1 MTKAVLLCGNGY
13 IGRAT
18 NESWMKADPE
28 TEFYVISRSGRNELT
43 DKRIHNLRADVSDY
57 EEVKAVLPEDFDY
70 IVDFVGAPEN
80 DPEKFKPINV
90 MPAKVMKRLAEEYK
104 AKKMGFIAGS
114 LGPKSFVQGKA
125 DLVKF
130 LQDSSVPLEY
140 VSPTLVYGNGRKD
153 DMTRWLPLLK
163 FFGIFS
169 KKIKPV
175 EVNNVA
181 DELVRKMLA

>member
-1 MTKAVLLCGNGY
+1 MAKAVLLSGNGY

-18 NESWMKADPE
+18 NEAWMKADLE
-28 TEFYVISRSGRNELT
+28 TEFYVISRSGRNKLT

-80 DPEKFKPINV
+80 DPEKFKRINV

-125 DLVKF
+125 DLEIPAGQ
-130 LQDSSVPLEY
+130 LSS
-140 VSPTLVYGNGRKD
+140 
-153 DMTRWLPLLK
+153 
-163 FFGIFS
+163 FGICFS
-169 KKIKPV
+169 DHGVWQWPQGWHDPVAAAV
-175 EVNNVA
+175 EVLRDFFQKA
-181 DELVRKMLA
+181 LAGWGQ

>member
-1 MTKAVLLCGNGY
+1 MAKAVLLSGNGY

-18 NESWMKADPE
+18 NEAWMKADLE
-28 TEFYVISRSGRNELT
+28 TEFYVISRSGRNKLT

-80 DPEKFKPINV
+80 DPEKFKRINV

-125 DLVKF
+125 DLEIPAGQ
-130 LQDSSVPLEY
+130 LSS
-140 VSPTLVYGNGRKD
+140 
-153 DMTRWLPLLK
+153 
-163 FFGIFS
+163 FGICFS
-169 KKIKPV
+169 DHGVWQWPQGWHDPVAAAV
-175 EVNNVA
+175 EVLRDFSQKA
-181 DELVRKMLA
+181 QAGWGQ